1 MNFINKIARFMN
13 GRYGIDDLYKFFFKI
28 FFCLVLINLF
38 FHNQILFYIELLIFV
53 IMIYRVLSKN
63 VYQRRKENTKFLYIK
78 NQLLKPF
85 SNIKRNYR
93 DRKQYVYKKCHH
105 CKTTLRLP
113 LPSKRGIHHVKCPE
127 CKKRLTLFSLR
138 KEKVEIIRTNRKEM
152 RNV

>member
-13 GRYGIDDLYKFFFKI
+13 GRYGIDDLYKFYEKI
-28 FFCLVLINLF
+28 FFCLILINLF

-93 DRKQYVYKKCHH
+93 NRKQYVYKKCHH
-105 CKTTLRLP
+105 CKTTIRLP

-138 KEKVEIIRTNRKEM
+138 KEKVEIIRANRKEM

>member
-13 GRYGIDDLYKFFFKI
+13 GRYGIDDLYKFYAKI
-28 FFCLVLINLF
+28 FFVLVLINLF

-53 IMIYRVLSKN
+53 VMIYRVLSKN
-63 VYQRRKENTKFLYIK
+63 IYQRRKENAKFLHIK

-85 SNIKRNYR
+85 SNLKRNYR
-93 DRKQYVYKKCHH
+93 DRKQYVYKKCHY

-138 KEKVEIIRTNRKEM
+138 KEKVEIIRANRKEM